1 MLEIIKNLEHF
12 GLSTNAAR
20 AYCSLLKSNPAT
32 GYEISSQANIPRSAV
47 YNVLNK
53 LESMGMISGMGDKPK
68 RYIPLSPSS
77 LIEHLENSHQ
87 DSIEELK
94 HGLEH
99 MKLDEE
105 AFDFWHIHGYKNLIL
120 KLKEAIKAA
129 QEKLFIS
136 AWKREID
143 ALNIEL
149 DDAEERGLEMTVF
162 SFCALNKEY
171 GKTIS
176 YGLDENKLQEI
187 WSPKVIM
194 VTDQDTTIMGSARD
208 QDNSR
213 AILTQNEAITE
224 IATNHI
230 ILDITLAG
238 SRMDFDPNP
247 VVQRVLK
254 RPDIHLDRLLDS
266 K

>member
-1 MLEIIKNLEHF
+1 
-12 GLSTNAAR
+12 
-20 AYCSLLKSNPAT
+20 
-32 GYEISSQANIPRSAV
+32 
-47 YNVLNK
+47 
-53 LESMGMISGMGDKPK
+53 
-68 RYIPLSPSS
+68 
-77 LIEHLENSHQ
+77 
-87 DSIEELK
+87 
-94 HGLEH
+94 
-99 MKLDEE
+99 
-105 AFDFWHIHGYKNLIL
+105 
-120 KLKEAIKAA
+120 
-129 QEKLFIS
+129 
-136 AWKREID
+136 
-143 ALNIEL
+143 
-149 DDAEERGLEMTVF
+149 MTVF

-176 YGLDENKLQEI
+176 YGLDENELHEI

>member
-1 MLEIIKNLEHF
+1 MCIRD
-12 GLSTNAAR
+12 S
-20 AYCSLLKSNPAT
+20 
-32 GYEISSQANIPRSAV
+32 
-47 YNVLNK
+47 
-53 LESMGMISGMGDKPK
+53 LES
-68 RYIPLSPSS
+68 
-77 LIEHLENSHQ
+77 SHH
-87 DSIEELK
+87 DALEELK
-94 HGLEH
+94 HGLEQ
-99 MKLDEE
+99 MNLDEE

-120 KLKEAIKAA
+120 KLKEAIKAT
-129 QEKLFIS
+129 QDKLFIS

-143 ALNIEL
+143 RLNIEL
-149 DDAEERGLEMTVF
+149 NVAEERGLEMTVF
-162 SFCALNKEY
+162 SFCALDKEY

-176 YGLDENKLQEI
+176 YGLDENELREI

-194 VTDQDTTIMGSARD
+194 VADQDTTIMGSARD
-208 QDNSR
+208 QDNSK

-238 SRMDFDPNP
+238 DRMGFDPNP